1 MKQTLSPNQGI
12 KRGVLWMWT
21 LISGI
26 TVANLYYS
34 QPVLNKIATELN
46 ISELTANN
54 ISIATQLGYASGL
67 LFIVPL
73 GDLFKATK
81 ILTVSFI
88 SLIISLAITAVST
101 HLYTLIITSFII
113 GACSV
118 MPHIFIPM
126 ASQFSKPQRKT
137 QNVGML
143 LSGLLTGILTS
154 RVISGFVGEHFSW
167 RVMYGIATLSSLL
180 CLLAIWF
187 YMPKSSQNFSGS
199 YGSLMKSLYTIAK
212 ENKLLQNVSL
222 RAALCFASFQGMW
235 AMLAFKMCSEP
246 FYANNDII
254 GLLGF
259 CGIVGAITA
268 SSVGGAVNKLG
279 ARNFH
284 FIGCFIIVLS
294 WTIMWIFQNS
304 YVGFI
309 TGILLI
315 DAGIQCIQ
323 LSNQSKALSLL
334 PSAANRVNT
343 IFMTSFFLGA
353 SFGTFIAGVCWANW
367 KWNGVVIAG
376 IVLTLL
382 SFIITIGY
390 KKND

>member
-1 MKQTLSPNQGI
+1 M
-12 KRGVLWMWT
+12 
-21 LISGI
+21 
-26 TVANLYYS
+26 
-34 QPVLNKIATELN
+34 
-46 ISELTANN
+46 
-54 ISIATQLGYASGL
+54 
-67 LFIVPL
+67 
-73 GDLFKATK
+73 
-81 ILTVSFI
+81 
-88 SLIISLAITAVST
+88 
-101 HLYTLIITSFII
+101 
-113 GACSV
+113 
-118 MPHIFIPM
+118 
-126 ASQFSKPQRKT
+126 
-137 QNVGML
+137 
-143 LSGLLTGILTS
+143 
-154 RVISGFVGEHFSW
+154 
-167 RVMYGIATLSSLL
+167 
-180 CLLAIWF
+180 
-187 YMPKSSQNFSGS
+187 
-199 YGSLMKSLYTIAK
+199 K

-367 KWNGVVIAG
+367 KWNGVVVAG
-376 IVLTLL
+376 IALTLF